1 MVGITRRH
9 LKCSERRRIET
20 RIVESVSDLDT
31 AVELVEVGSNA
42 TLAPETY
49 TGSTSR
55 HVSLIRLNPAET
67 DDSPRSNVSSRRPIC
82 QGDDEPVDALASW

>member
-31 AVELVEVGSNA
+31 AVE
-42 TLAPETY
+42 LAPETY